1 MAENFSKEIQESQY
15 ILSKINIT
23 HTHTPCLNYS
33 KGKTILKRP
42 KIKDT

>member
-23 HTHTPCLNYS
+23 HTHTHHVQTTQKVRLS
-33 KGKTILKRP
+33 
-42 KIKDT
+42 